1 MKDIMVQQP
10 FRGLRSLR
18 DEIDRL
24 FDVNLSGI
32 GDTGFG
38 SWMPSVDI
46 HEDANSLTFTAEIAG
61 MKKDDIKV
69 DVENNILS
77 ISGERKFESMEQGK
91 NFHRV
96 ERGFGTFRRSFSLPS
111 LVDPASADASYKDG
125 LLTIT
130 FAKRPEVK
138 GRAIEVK

>member
-1 MKDIMVQQP
+1 MKDIMVHQP

-24 FDVNLSGI
+24 FDVNLSGL

-46 HEDANSLTFTAEIAG
+46 HEDANCLTFTAEVAG

-77 ISGERKFESMEQGK
+77 ISGERKFESREEGK

-96 ERGFGTFRRSFSLPS
+96 ERGFGAFRRSFSLPS
-111 LVDPASADASYKDG
+111 LVDPSSADASYKDG

-130 FAKRPEVK
+130 FTKRPEVK
-138 GRAIEVK
+138 GRSIEVK